1 MRYVTV
7 NKMFYVFIV
16 CASSG
21 KCPINFN
28 RVATRTPA
36 RKLVWARSGIAC
48 MYFGSRLEKVEKRV
62 REGERKGKK
71 WQRRATICGSCVMEK
86 LASLALAISK

>member
-7 NKMFYVFIV
+7 NKLFYVFIV

-48 MYFGSRLEKVEKRV
+48 MYFGSRLEKVEKTCERGREKGEKVAETGDYMWQLRHGKTRV
-62 REGERKGKK
+62 IGIGNK
-71 WQRRATICGSCVMEK
+71 
-86 LASLALAISK
+86 